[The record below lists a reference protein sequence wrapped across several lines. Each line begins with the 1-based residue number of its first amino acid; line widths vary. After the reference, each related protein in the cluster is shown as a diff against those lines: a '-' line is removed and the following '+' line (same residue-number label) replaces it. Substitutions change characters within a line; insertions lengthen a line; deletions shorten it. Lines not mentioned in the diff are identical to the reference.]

1 MEDAVNAL
9 LSAAVKEE
17 SIEVQKREQGIVLFF
32 NSEKGY
38 GFIQPRDGGA
48 NLFCH
53 QSTIIMKGYRTLVE
67 NQPVEFEVDE
77 TSPKGPRAVNVAPQ
91 E

>member
-17 SIEVQKREQGIVLFF
+17 SIEVQKREQGVVIWFDASL
-32 NSEKGY
+32 GY
-38 GFIQPRDGGA
+38 GFIQPRDGGG
-48 NLFCH
+48 NVFVH
-53 QSTIIMKGYRTLVE
+53 QSEIRTRGFRTLSPD
-67 NQPVEFEVDE
+67 QPVEFGVEE
-77 TSPKGPRAVNVAPQ
+77 QPRGPRAVNVVPQ

>member
-17 SIEVQKREQGIVLFF
+17 SIEVQKRKQGIVIWF

-38 GFIQPRDGGA
+38 GFIEPRDGGA
-48 NLFCH
+48 NVFVH
-53 QSTIIMKGYRTLVE
+53 HSEIRTRGFRTLSPDQPIEFDVE
-67 NQPVEFEVDE
+67 EH
-77 TSPKGPRAVNVAPQ
+77 PKGPRAVNVVPLQ
-91 E
+91 